1 LDDSWLFTQ
10 LGKSQEQAVNNAVRE
25 VVVEAAKPEPVAEV
39 QREQQ
44 MAPPVRRRIPL
55 KYTIRRGQLIIN
67 TGENGLEKISRP
79 IYANEEENKSE
90 EEEGGCDNLIKE
102 FVDSAEAYLS
112 QPPSRQ
118 VYSLERP
125 SLVKQ
130 VKFEP
135 SIPRSPDKL
144 R

>member
-1 LDDSWLFTQ
+1 
-10 LGKSQEQAVNNAVRE
+10 
-25 VVVEAAKPEPVAEV
+25 VVETAKPEPVVEV

-44 MAPPVRRRIPL
+44 MPPVRRRIPL

-90 EEEGGCDNLIKE
+90 EEGGCDNLIKE

-112 QPPSRQ
+112 QPPSR
-118 VYSLERP
+118 
-125 SLVKQ
+125 
-130 VKFEP
+130 
-135 SIPRSPDKL
+135 
-144 R
+144 

>member
-1 LDDSWLFTQ
+1 MET
-10 LGKSQEQAVNNAVRE
+10 
-25 VVVEAAKPEPVAEV
+25 AKPEPVVEV

-44 MAPPVRRRIPL
+44 MAPVRRRIPL

-79 IYANEEENKSE
+79 IYANEEENKS

>member
-10 LGKSQEQAVNNAVRE
+10 LGKSQEQAVNNTVQE
-25 VVVEAAKPEPVAEV
+25 VVVETAKSEPAVEV
-39 QREQQ
+39 LREQQ
-44 MAPPVRRRIPL
+44 MAPVRRRIPL

-90 EEEGGCDNLIKE
+90 EEGGCDNLIKE

-112 QPPSRQ
+112 QPPSR
-118 VYSLERP
+118 
-125 SLVKQ
+125 
-130 VKFEP
+130 
-135 SIPRSPDKL
+135 
-144 R
+144 